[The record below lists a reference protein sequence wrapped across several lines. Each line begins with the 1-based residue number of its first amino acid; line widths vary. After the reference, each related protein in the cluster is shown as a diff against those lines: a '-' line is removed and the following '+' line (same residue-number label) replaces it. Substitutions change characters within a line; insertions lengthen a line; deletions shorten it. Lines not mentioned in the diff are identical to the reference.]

1 LSDDKISSPDE
12 FSMKKRSRVREAIS
26 LQFFDDLHPFAKS
39 ADCGTIGLVKRQR
52 CLLVLTL
59 LSLVVGVLRPAPA
72 DAFGERLVLAFYY
85 AWFDQTTWEMGLP
98 DQPVEPYTS
107 SDPAAIER
115 HVRQA
120 QQAGIDAFVQ
130 SWYGPQVEN
139 NQTEPN
145 FATLLDVAAG
155 HGFAAA
161 VDFEVTSPFFESQA
175 DVVAGLEH
183 LLAVHAH
190 HPAYLHVGGR
200 PVVFFWRQNRF
211 PVETWYDIRDRVD
224 PDRSSIWIME
234 GVDLSYLGPFDGTH
248 LYSVAWDAEP
258 GATLRRW
265 GERIRQWNAEHGS
278 VKYWVA
284 TVMPGYNDLVT
295 GRSDAFV
302 RDRAGGAYYRD
313 CWEGAIQSDADWVV
327 ITSFNEWLEGSQI
340 EPSQAYGDQYLDL
353 TQELGAVYR
362 ASEPL
367 PPGVPE
373 EPIITNPTEAPAP
386 AAVNVVTVSPQAT
399 PSPAAT
405 PTVALPSPTASPM
418 STSTPTVAPS
428 PTVLPMPTETGS
440 PSATASPTPVP
451 LATPIPLPTP
461 LPTPPPPLER
471 VAVAVLNNLGL
482 VAAGAA
488 VALTLGMALRRRW
501 NGM

>member
-1 LSDDKISSPDE
+1 
-12 FSMKKRSRVREAIS
+12 
-26 LQFFDDLHPFAKS
+26 
-39 ADCGTIGLVKRQR
+39 VKRQR
-52 CLLVLTL
+52 CLLVLVL
-59 LSLVVGVLRPAPA
+59 LALAVGVLRPAPA

-85 AWFDQTTWEMGLP
+85 AWFDWSTWDMGLP
-98 DQPVEPYTS
+98 DQPVEPYAS

-139 NQTEPN
+139 NQTETN

-161 VDFEVTSPFFESQA
+161 VDFEVTSPFFASQA

-183 LLAVHAH
+183 LLAVHAQ

-200 PVVFFWRQNRF
+200 PVIFFWRQNRY
-211 PVETWYDIRDRVD
+211 PVESWYAIRDQVD
-224 PDRSSIWIME
+224 PDRASIWIME

-248 LYSVAWDAEP
+248 LYSVAWDPEP
-258 GATLRRW
+258 GSTLRRW
-265 GERIRQWNAEHGS
+265 GDRIRQWNAEHGS

-340 EPSQAYGDQYLDL
+340 EPSLVYGNQYLDL
-353 TQELGAVYR
+353 THELGAVYR
-362 ASEPL
+362 SSEPL

-373 EPIITNPTEAPAP
+373 EPIITNPTEAPA
-386 AAVNVVTVSPQAT
+386 AVNAVTATATVSPSVT
-399 PSPAAT
+399 PAPAVTPMPTVTPVPTVVPT
-405 PTVALPSPTASPM
+405 PTVEAPTPTMTSLPTSMPTAMLSPTA
-418 STSTPTVAPS
+418 A
-428 PTVLPMPTETGS
+428 
-440 PSATASPTPVP
+440 PTPSETP
-451 LATPIPLPTP
+451 LSAPTDTPWSAPIPTAR
-461 LPTPPPPLER
+461 PPLEQ
-471 VAVAVLNNLGL
+471 AVVLVLDNLGL

-488 VALTLGMALRRRW
+488 AALALGMALRRRH
-501 NGM
+501 GG